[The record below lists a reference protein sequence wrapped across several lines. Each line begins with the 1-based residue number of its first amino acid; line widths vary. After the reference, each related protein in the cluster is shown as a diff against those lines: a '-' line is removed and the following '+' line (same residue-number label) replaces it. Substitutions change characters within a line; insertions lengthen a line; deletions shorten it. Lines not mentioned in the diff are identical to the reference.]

1 MRIEGAFLR
10 SKVARRI
17 VWFFVL
23 SALIPIAAMALLSL
37 GQVQA
42 LLIEQGHARLAQTSE
57 GYAAS
62 LYDRLLVVE
71 QRAREMSARVDA
83 DIASPDASAEN
94 GQRRFTAIGVADG
107 HDHVAQISGTL
118 TAVPSLD
125 AAQSSK
131 LAAGGFVLASV
142 PASRGAARVFI
153 VGALDPARPRNA
165 RLVAEILPAYL
176 WGEVTALPAQTG
188 VCVIGERGVVL
199 FCSDAA
205 GMAAASELAGQP
217 RESSSG
223 RLRFDLEDATYL
235 ADYRELFLK
244 SQFGT
249 RSWTV
254 IATKREADVFA
265 PIASFKSIFFPV
277 TGLALLLVALL
288 SVTQVRRT
296 LVPLEKLIDG
306 TRRAGDRDFSARVDE
321 SSDDEFGELA
331 SSFNSMAARLGS
343 QFTALLTLSDI
354 DQAILS
360 RLDLDRVIETVVTRM
375 RDIVPAD
382 FVSIAIVDRN
392 APAMLRIYTRNEHG
406 EGGLELERCACSAE
420 DIGVLLNY
428 PDGLW
433 LDRAQ
438 AVTPYLAPAA
448 KLGATS
454 LLVLPIIWQ
463 NAVVGAVVLG
473 FAAAAM
479 LTDEERAQARSL
491 GDRVGVAFATAA
503 KDEQLYYQANYD
515 ALTALPNRLY
525 FKDQLARRFAQA
537 QREPQPFA
545 LLFIDLDNFKSIND
559 SLGHGAGDE
568 VLRQTAER
576 LKRCVRETDTLTRLG
591 GDEFTIILPQIRST
605 RDPES
610 VAEHL
615 LEVLAEPFRVD
626 GDEHFLNASIGIAL
640 YPADGKSAEDL
651 LRNADTAMYRAKE
664 GGRGRFVYFEERMN
678 VAALARV
685 SLERELR
692 RAIDRNEFSL
702 WYQPQLD
709 LRTGAVSGAEA
720 LLRWDSPEHG
730 QRMPSDFIALAE
742 ETGLIEPIGEWVL
755 REACRQYV
763 AWQEEGIRLPHL
775 AVNVSARQFR
785 QKGLVAKVRSIIEEA
800 GIAPHCLELEITES
814 LLIEANNGIAAM
826 FDELQALGVTLAL
839 DDFGTGYS
847 SLGYLKRFP
856 MRTVKIDRSFVMDL
870 TADDDGA
877 GAIAAAIVAMA
888 HALQK
893 RVVAEGVETERQAAL
908 LTRLGCDHIQG
919 YHYSHPL
926 TAPMLAAFVTRAAV
940 GVARRRASAPAKVA
954 ARA

>member
-1 MRIEGAFLR
+1 MSIEGGFLR

-17 VWFFVL
+17 VWFFIL
-23 SALIPIAAMALLSL
+23 SALIPIAATALLSL
-37 GQVQA
+37 GQVQN
-42 LLIEQGHARLAQTSE
+42 LLTEQGHARLAQTNE

-62 LYDRLLVVE
+62 LYDRLLAVE
-71 QRAREMSARVDA
+71 QQAHEIAARLGTDAAFKDA
-83 DIASPDASAEN
+83 DR
-94 GQRRFTAIGVADG
+94 QRLQRQFKAIGIVDSFDRVLPLFGAP
-107 HDHVAQISGTL
+107 
-118 TAVPSLD
+118 TAVPYAD
-125 AAQSSK
+125 AAQGSNR
-131 LAAGGFVLASV
+131 AEGGFVLATV
-142 PASRGAARVFI
+142 TASRGGANVFL
-153 VGALDPARPRNA
+153 VRALDPARPRDA
-165 RLVAEILPAYL
+165 RVIAEIDPTYL
-176 WGEVTALPAQTG
+176 WGEATALPAMTG
-188 VCVIGERGVVL
+188 LCVIGEKGAPL
-199 FCSDAA
+199 FCSDEA
-205 GMAAASELAGQP
+205 GAAAASTLAVRSRDSASGRFAFEFAGQ
-217 RESSSG
+217 
-223 RLRFDLEDATYL
+223 TYL

-244 SQFGT
+244 SQFDA
-249 RSWTV
+249 RAWTV
-254 IATKREADVFA
+254 VSTKLESDVFA
-265 PIASFKSIFFPV
+265 PIAAFKSIFFPV
-277 TGLALLLVALL
+277 TGLALMVVALL

-296 LVPLEKLIDG
+296 LGPLEKLIDG
-306 TRRAGDRDFSARVDE
+306 TRRAGDRDFSARVDA

-331 SSFNSMAARLGS
+331 LSFNSMAARLGS

-360 RLDLDRVIETVVTRM
+360 RLDLDRVIETVVMRM

-392 APAMLRIYTRNEHG
+392 SPEMLRIYTRNQG
-406 EGGLELERCACSAE
+406 ADGGLQLDRCACST
-420 DIGVLLNY
+420 DDVSVLLTY

-433 LDRAQ
+433 LDGAQ
-438 AVTPYLAPAA
+438 AVTPYLAPVA
-448 KLGATS
+448 KLGAAS

-473 FAAAAM
+473 FANAAM
-479 LTDEERAQARSL
+479 LTDEERARARSL

-525 FKDQLARRFAQA
+525 FKDQLARRYAQA

-559 SLGHGAGDE
+559 GLGHAAGDE

-576 LKRCVRETDTLTRLG
+576 LKQCVRETDTVTRLG
-591 GDEFTIILPQIRST
+591 GDEFTIILSQIRSA

-610 VAEHL
+610 VAEH
-615 LEVLAEPFRVD
+615 VLQSMTAPFTVA
-626 GDEHFLNASIGIAL
+626 GNEHFLNASIGIAL
-640 YPADGKSAEDL
+640 YPADGKTAEDL

-685 SLERELR
+685 NLERDLR
-692 RAIDRNEFSL
+692 RAIERNEFSVR
-702 WYQPQLD
+702 YQPQLD
-709 LRTGAVSGAEA
+709 LRTGRISGAEA
-720 LLRWDSPEHG
+720 LLRWDCPERG
-730 QRMPSDFIALAE
+730 ERQPAEFIALAE

-755 REACRQYV
+755 QEACRQFV
-763 AWQEEGIRLPHL
+763 AWQAEGILLPHL

-785 QKGLVAKVRSIIEEA
+785 QKGFVAKVASIVRDT

-814 LLIEANNGIAAM
+814 LLIDANNGVAAM
-826 FDELQALGVTLAL
+826 LDELRALGITFGL

-847 SLGYLKRFP
+847 SLAYLKRFP
-856 MRTVKIDRSFVMDL
+856 IKTVKIDRSFVTDL
-870 TADDDGA
+870 STDDGA

-893 RVVAEGVETERQAAL
+893 RVVAEGVETERQAAM

-919 YHYSHPL
+919 YYYSRPL
-926 TAPMLAAFVTRAAV
+926 TATMLVEFIAQAAASATRRSATQAKIA
-940 GVARRRASAPAKVA
+940 ARR
-954 ARA
+954 